1 MGSKILPK
9 YILTNDYKHIII
21 YSRGESMKYKI
32 IFKKDIALKLRDMG
46 NPIMDADV
54 NLKHPKFVIY
64 YFEDTDKLQHDL
76 GIIQNS

>member
-1 MGSKILPK
+1 M
-9 YILTNDYKHIII
+9 
-21 YSRGESMKYKI
+21 RYKI

-64 YFEDTDKLQHDL
+64 YFEDTDKLQIFYCLNLLWRLRLDSPSL
-76 GIIQNS
+76 LIVKLIVF

>member
-1 MGSKILPK
+1 
-9 YILTNDYKHIII
+9 
-21 YSRGESMKYKI
+21 MKYKI

-64 YFEDTDKLQHDL
+64 YFEDTYKKLIDNKIKEIL
-76 GIIQNS
+76 ES

>member
-1 MGSKILPK
+1 M
-9 YILTNDYKHIII
+9 
-21 YSRGESMKYKI
+21 RYKI

-46 NPIMDADV
+46 SPIMDADV

-76 GIIQNS
+76 SIIQNS